1 MKKVIYA
8 SVIAAFFSASALAVS
23 EAAEFPFSANDDLLD
38 ASRGAGV
45 NVSQTAVTESNAT
58 SENNQIIDVWSGG
71 NTIGAYSFSNAHGI
85 IMVGLI
91 SGSANVTNMSAN
103 VNIVSAR

>member
-23 EAAEFPFSANDDLLD
+23 DATEFPFAANDALLE

-45 NVSQTAVTESNAT
+45 DQTAIIDSNGT
-58 SENNQIIDVWSGG
+58 SEDNTIIDVFGGG
-71 NTIGAYSFSNAHGI
+71 NTIGRGSFSNAHGI

-91 SGSANVTNMSAN
+91 SGSANVTNMNTN
-103 VNIVSAR
+103 VNIISAK